1 MGSGV
6 RTVVQVT
13 GLWLGHR
20 QQGYVRILRVQEPD
34 VVIVGSG
41 IAGGA
46 LATVLADGG
55 LRVLILERQLEY
67 RDQVRGEILWPWG
80 VRLARALGVEQV
92 LLDAGAQFVPRLD
105 FYDEG
110 SSDRLRIEVG
120 EAVSGIE
127 GSLNI
132 SHPRACF
139 ALADAASS
147 LGADVHKGVRDVR
160 LETGK
165 RKLVRWTEKDG
176 GKCEAHCRLV
186 VGADG
191 RRSSVRSQARI
202 ELEVDPPA
210 HLVAGMLVDNVE
222 GMDDEVNVMAREA
235 DLIFYSFPQQAGR
248 SRLYLCF
255 PTGQESRFA
264 GADGP
269 KRFLDTCRLDCLA
282 DGADWPAA
290 RPTGPCATFP
300 GEDSRVSRPLLD
312 GVVLIGDAAGYENP
326 LQGQGLSMAMHDVRD
341 VSEALL
347 SAEPSEVDFE
357 EYAERRAIRKRLADL
372 GTLLEV
378 WTNEGCVVQDPE
390 ERAARNTFIE
400 GDELL
405 TALQLCFMTGFDP
418 LPPDL
423 AHADLA
429 DRLAAYR

>member
-1 MGSGV
+1 
-6 RTVVQVT
+6 
-13 GLWLGHR
+13 
-20 QQGYVRILRVQEPD
+20 VQEPD

-92 LLDAGAQFVPRLD
+92 LLDAGAQFVPRLH

-110 SSDRLRIEVG
+110 ASDRLRIEVG

-132 SHPRACF
+132 SHPRACSAF
-139 ALADAASS
+139 ADAASS

-165 RKLVRWTEKDG
+165 RKLMRWTEKDG

-210 HLVAGMLVDNVE
+210 HLIAGMLVDNVE
-222 GMDDEVNVMAREA
+222 GMDDDVNVMAREA

-282 DGADWPAA
+282 DVADWPAA

-390 ERAARNTFIE
+390 ERAARTTFIE

-405 TALQLCFMTGFDP
+405 TALQLCFMTGFDS
-418 LPPDL
+418 LPQDL
-423 AHADLA
+423 THADLA